1 MAGLIPFNRKKN
13 DLLSTGFEDF
23 HSMMDDFFTEGFPMR
38 RSLAADTFKVDVVE
52 EDTAYVVQAEL
63 PGVDKKDI
71 QLSLSEGSLRIGV
84 VREEEQEEKGKHFIH
99 KERRSMSMERSIY
112 LGEAEE
118 EGIKA
123 KLDKG
128 VLSIHIPKKPH
139 VETSKTIDID

>member
-23 HSMMDDFFTEGFPMR
+23 HSMLDDFFTEGFPMR

-71 QLSLSEGSLRIGV
+71 QLSLSEGRLRIGV
-84 VREEEQEEKGKHFIH
+84 VREEEKEEKGKHYIH
-99 KERRSMSMERSIY
+99 KERRSMSMERNIY
-112 LGEAEE
+112 LAEAEE
-118 EGIKA
+118 DGIKA
-123 KLDKG
+123 KLDQG
-128 VLSIHIPKKPH
+128 VLSVHIPKKPH
-139 VETSKTIDID
+139 MEKSKHIDID